1 MMNSMKL
8 EQEIKEIV
16 GAENQDLIQENA
28 NTDGK
33 SPMGI
38 MSLIASS
45 TAKEYSIDMLK
56 PDVRAAFEA
65 GFIHIHDFDFYATGT
80 TTCCQIP
87 LGKVLADGFNVGNC
101 FMREPQSISSAMSL
115 ASILIQSNQNQQH
128 GGQSFP
134 HFDFDLSR
142 YAEKSY
148 NRHKRN
154 LIELDLNVSDERLE
168 EIAMQKAEEETYQG
182 AESFVHNANS
192 MLTRNGMQVPFVSIN
207 FGLDTSVF
215 GRMISRNILKAQMA
229 GLGDGSTPLFPILV
243 FKVKAGINFNPEDPN
258 YDLYQLSLECLSKRL
273 FPNFQFVD
281 TPFNSVG
288 FDPLD
293 PSTHIA
299 TMGCRTRV
307 FEDINGRNTTDG
319 RGNLSF
325 TTINLPMVAMDS
337 ENVEDFFE
345 KLDGYMELATIQLLD
360 RLHYQKTRVASSFKM
375 LYGEGL
381 WAGSDQMDMHGQVG
395 DVLDT
400 GSLSIGFI
408 GLAETLKIL
417 IGQHHGESAEAQQL
431 GLKIVGFMREKT
443 NQKSIEHNLNFSLL
457 ATPAESY
464 SGKSIAKFKAKFG
477 EVEGVTDYEFFTNS
491 NHIPVY
497 YNISAKRK
505 IELEAPYHALTN
517 AGHILYVELDGEAK
531 ANIEA
536 LDQIVRK
543 MQAENVGYGSINH
556 PLDRC
561 RECGLQ
567 AIINEMCPNCMS
579 TDISR
584 IRRITGYLVGDMEKW
599 NSAKRDEEKN
609 RVKHGKN

>member
-1 MMNSMKL
+1 MNSSRL
-8 EQEIKEIV
+8 EKEIKEIV

-45 TAKEYSIDMLK
+45 TAKEYALDMLAE
-56 PDVRAAFEA
+56 DVREAFND
-65 GFIHIHDFDFYATGT
+65 GYIHIHDFDFYATGT

-87 LGKVLADGFNVGNC
+87 LGKVLKDGFNVGNC

-134 HFDFDLSR
+134 HFDFDLAR

-148 NRHKRN
+148 NRHKRD
-154 LIELDLNVSDERLE
+154 LLALDLGLSE
-168 EIAMQKAEEETYQG
+168 EKVEQIAMKKAEDETYQG

-207 FGLDTSVF
+207 FGLDTTTF
-215 GRMISRNILKAQMA
+215 GRMISRNILKAQKA

-243 FKVKAGINFNPEDPN
+243 FKVKAGINLNPEDPN
-258 YDLYQLSLECLSKRL
+258 YDLYELSLDCLSKRL

-281 TPFNSVG
+281 TPFNSPG
-288 FDPLD
+288 FDPKD

-299 TMGCRTRV
+299 TMGCRTRI
-307 FEDINGRNTTDG
+307 FEDIHGRNTVDG

-337 ENVEDFFE
+337 TSVDDFFE
-345 KLDGYMELATIQLLD
+345 GLDRYIELASQQLVE
-360 RLHYQKTRVASSFKM
+360 RLAYQKTRLASSFKM

-381 WAGSDQMDMHGQVG
+381 WAGSDDIDIHGQVG
-395 DVLDT
+395 DVLDS
-400 GSLSIGFI
+400 GSLSVGFI
-408 GLAETLKIL
+408 GLAEALLLL
-417 IGQHHGESAEAQQL
+417 IGKHHGESEEAQEL
-431 GLKIVGFMREKT
+431 GLKIIGHMRAET
-443 NQKSIEHNLNFSLL
+443 NKRAKKYDLNFSLL

-464 SGKSIAKFKAKFG
+464 SGKSIAKFRAKFG
-477 EVEGVTDYEFFTNS
+477 DVEGITTYDFFTNS
-491 NHIPVY
+491 NHVPVY
-497 YNISAKRK
+497 YEISAKRK
-505 IELEAPYHALTN
+505 IEIEAPYHALTN
-517 AGHILYVELDGEAK
+517 AGHIMYVELDGDAK
-531 ANIEA
+531 SNIEA
-536 LDQIVRK
+536 LDQVVRK
-543 MQAENVGYGSINH
+543 MNEENVGYGSINH

-561 RECGLQ
+561 RDCGLQ
-567 AIINEMCPNCMS
+567 AIINEVCPNCQG

>member
-1 MMNSMKL
+1 MNSEKL
-8 EQEIKEIV
+8 KIEINEIV

-45 TAKEYSIDMLK
+45 TAKEYAMDMLNE
-56 PDVRAAFEA
+56 DVRDAFND
-65 GFIHIHDFDFYATGT
+65 GYIHIHDFDFYATGT

-87 LGKVLADGFNVGNC
+87 LGKVLKDGFNVGNC

-128 GGQSFP
+128 GGQSYP
-134 HFDFDLSR
+134 HFDFDLAR

-148 NRHKRN
+148 LKHKRQ
-154 LIELDLNVSDERLE
+154 LEALEAGISDDKIEEL
-168 EIAMQKAEEETYQG
+168 AMQKAEDETYQG

-207 FGLDTSVF
+207 FGLDTSTF
-215 GRMISRNILKAQMA
+215 GRMVSRNILKAQMA

-243 FKVKAGINFNPEDPN
+243 FKVKEGINLNPTDPN
-258 YDLYQLSLECLSKRL
+258 YDLYELSLDCLSKRL

-281 TPFNSVG
+281 TPFNSKG

-299 TMGCRTRV
+299 TMGCRTRI
-307 FEDINGRNTTDG
+307 FEDLNGKNTTDG

-337 ENVEDFFE
+337 TSVEDFYNR
-345 KLDGYMELATIQLLD
+345 LDGYLELASTQLLE
-360 RLHYQKTRVASSFKM
+360 RLEYQKTRVASSFKM

-381 WAGSDQMDMHGQVG
+381 WAGSDEMDLAGQIG
-395 DVLDT
+395 DVLDS
-400 GSLSIGFI
+400 GSLSVGFI
-408 GLAETLKIL
+408 GLAETLMLL
-417 IGQHHGESAEAQQL
+417 IGKHHGESEEAQKL
-431 GLKIVGFMREKT
+431 GLEIIGHMRDAMDAKT
-443 NQKSIEHNLNFSLL
+443 QEHQLNFSLL

-464 SGKSIAKFKAKFG
+464 SGKSIAKFRAKFG
-477 EVEGVTDYEFFTNS
+477 EVEGITTYDFFTNS
-491 NHIPVY
+491 NHVPVY
-497 YNISAKRK
+497 YDISAKRK
-505 IELEAPYHALTN
+505 IEVEAPYHALTN
-517 AGHILYVELDGEAK
+517 AGHIMYVELDGDAK
-531 ANIEA
+531 SNIEA
-536 LDQIVRK
+536 LDQVVRK
-543 MQAENVGYGSINH
+543 MHEENVGYGSINH

-561 RECGLQ
+561 RDCGLQ
-567 AIINEMCPNCMS
+567 AIINEVCPNCQS

>member
-1 MMNSMKL
+1 MNNAKL
-8 EQEIKEIV
+8 EQEIIEIV

-45 TAKEYSIDMLK
+45 TAKEYAMDMLSEE
-56 PDVRAAFEA
+56 VRNAFEQ
-65 GFIHIHDFDFYATGT
+65 GYIHIHDFDFYATGT

-87 LGKVLADGFNVGNC
+87 LGKVLKDGFTVGNC
-101 FMREPQSISSAMSL
+101 FMREPQTISSAMSL

-128 GGQSFP
+128 GGQSYP
-134 HFDFDLSR
+134 HFDFDLAR

-148 NRHKRN
+148 KRHIKQ
-154 LIELDLNVSDERLE
+154 LKELDLGLDDESIE
-168 EIAMQKAEEETYQG
+168 KIALKKTEDETYQG

-207 FGLDTSVF
+207 FGLDTSQF
-215 GRMISRNILKAQMA
+215 GRMVSRNVLKAQRA

-243 FKVKAGINFNPEDPN
+243 FKIKEGINLNPEDPN
-258 YDLYQLSLECLSKRL
+258 YDLYELSLDCLSKRL

-281 TPFNSVG
+281 TPFNSPG
-288 FDPLD
+288 FDPKD

-307 FEDINGRNTTDG
+307 FEDINGRNTVDG

-337 ENVEDFFE
+337 NDVEDFFVN
-345 KLDGYMELATIQLLD
+345 LDQYLELASKQLLE
-360 RLHYQKTRVASSFKM
+360 RLEYQKTRLASSFKM

-381 WAGSDQMDMHGQVG
+381 WAGSEELDINSQIG
-395 DVLDT
+395 DVLDS
-400 GSLSIGFI
+400 GSLSVGFI

-417 IGQHHGESAEAQQL
+417 VGKHHGESEESQQL
-431 GLKIVGFMREKT
+431 GLKIIGHMRDVMDSKAKEYK
-443 NQKSIEHNLNFSLL
+443 LNFSLL

-464 SGKSIAKFKAKFG
+464 SGKSIAKFRNKFG
-477 EVEGVTDYEFFTNS
+477 EVEGVTDYDFFTNS
-491 NHIPVY
+491 NHVPVY
-497 YNISAKRK
+497 HDISAKKK
-505 IELEAPYHALTN
+505 IEIEAPYHALTN
-517 AGHILYVELDGEAK
+517 AGHIMYVELDGDVK
-531 ANIEA
+531 TNKEA
-536 LDQIVRK
+536 LDQVVRK
-543 MQAENVGYGSINH
+543 MHQENVGYGSINH

-561 RECGLQ
+561 RDCGMQ
-567 AIINEMCPNCMS
+567 AIINEVCPNCHS

>member
-1 MMNSMKL
+1 MNVSRL
-8 EQEIKEIV
+8 EQDIREIV

-45 TAKEYSIDMLK
+45 TAKEYAMDMLQ
-56 PDVRAAFEA
+56 PEVRAAFA
-65 GFIHIHDFDFYATGT
+65 DGYIHIHDFDFYATGT

-87 LGKVLADGFNVGNC
+87 LGKVLQDGFNVGNC

-128 GGQSFP
+128 GGQSYP
-134 HFDFDLSR
+134 HFDYDLAK

-148 NRHKRN
+148 NRHLKS
-154 LIELDLNVSDERLE
+154 LIELGLEVSDEKLA
-168 EIAMQKAEEETYQG
+168 EIAMKKAEEETYQG

-192 MLTRNGMQVPFVSIN
+192 MLTRNGMQVPFVSVN

-243 FKVKAGINFNPEDPN
+243 FKVKEGINLNPEDPN
-258 YDLYQLSLECLSKRL
+258 YDLYELSLECLSTRL

-288 FDPLD
+288 FDPKD

-307 FEDINGRNTTDG
+307 FEDINGKNTTDG

-337 ENVEDFFE
+337 ANVEEFFTN
-345 KLDGYMELATIQLLD
+345 LDNYLELCSTQLLD
-360 RLHYQKTRVASSFKM
+360 RLEYQKTRVASSFKM

-381 WAGSDQMDMHGQVG
+381 WAGSENLDIQAQIG
-395 DVLDT
+395 DILDT
-400 GSLSIGFI
+400 GSLSVGFI
-408 GLAETLKIL
+408 GLAETLKL
-417 IGQHHGESAEAQQL
+417 LTGKHHGESDEAQQL
-431 GLKIVGFMREKT
+431 GLKIVSYMRSRMD
-443 NQKSIEHNLNFSLL
+443 QKSQEYNLNFSVL

-464 SGKSIAKFKAKFG
+464 SGKSIAKFRAKFG
-477 EVEGVTDYEFFTNS
+477 DIEGITDYDFFTNS
-491 NHIPVY
+491 NHVPVY

-505 IELEAPYHALTN
+505 IEIEAPYHALTN
-517 AGHILYVELDGEAK
+517 AGHIMYVELDGEAK
-531 ANIEA
+531 SNIEA
-536 LDQIVRK
+536 LDQVVRK

-561 RECGLQ
+561 RDCGLQ
-567 AIINEMCPNCMS
+567 AIINEVCPNCMS

>member
-1 MMNSMKL
+1 MNIKNL
-8 EQEIKEIV
+8 EKQIVEII

-45 TAKEYSIDMLK
+45 TSKEYAMDMLEE
-56 PDVRAAFEA
+56 DIREAFEQ
-65 GFIHIHDFDFYATGT
+65 GYIHIHDFDFYLTGT

-87 LGKVLADGFNVGNC
+87 LGKVLKDGFNVGNC
-101 FMREPQSISSAMSL
+101 FMREPQTISSAMSL

-134 HFDFDLSR
+134 HFDYDLAR
-142 YAEKSY
+142 YAEKSF
-148 NRHKRN
+148 NRNKAQYEKLN
-154 LIELDLNVSDERLE
+154 LGLTEEQLVEL
-168 EIAMQKAEEETYQG
+168 AMNKTEEEAYQG

-207 FGLDTSVF
+207 FGLDTSIF
-215 GRMISRNILKAQMA
+215 GRMISRNILKAQLA

-243 FKVKAGINFNPEDPN
+243 FKVKEGINLNPEDPN
-258 YDLYQLSLECLSKRL
+258 YDLYQLSLECLSQRL

-288 FDPLD
+288 FDAKD

-307 FEDINGRNTTDG
+307 FEDINGRNTVDG

-337 ENVEDFFE
+337 DGVESFYEN
-345 KLDGYMELATIQLLD
+345 LDKYLELASKQLLD
-360 RLHYQKTRVASSFKM
+360 RLEYQKSRLVSSFKM

-381 WAGSDQMDMHGQVG
+381 WAGSDEIDLNGEVG
-395 DVLDT
+395 DVLNT
-400 GSLSIGFI
+400 GSLSVGFI

-417 IGQHHGESAEAQQL
+417 VGKHHGESEEAQKL
-431 GLKIVGFMREKT
+431 GLEIISHMRAKMD
-443 NQKSIEHNLNFSLL
+443 QKAKENNLNFSLL

-464 SGKSIAKFKAKFG
+464 SGKSIAKFRAKFG
-477 EVEGVTDYEFFTNS
+477 EVKGVTDYDFFTNS
-491 NHIPVY
+491 NHVPVY
-497 YNISAKRK
+497 YDISVKRK
-505 IELEAPYHALTN
+505 IEIEAPYHALTN
-517 AGHILYVELDGEAK
+517 AGHIMYVELDGEAK
-531 ANIEA
+531 SNIDA
-536 LDQIVRK
+536 LDQVVRK
-543 MQAENVGYGSINH
+543 MNDENVGYGSINH

-561 RECGLQ
+561 RNCGLQ
-567 AIINEMCPNCMS
+567 AIINENCPNCLS
-579 TDISR
+579 TNISR

-599 NSAKRDEEKN
+599 NSAKRDEEKH

>member
-1 MMNSMKL
+1 MNSAKL
-8 EQEIKEIV
+8 EQEIIEIV

-45 TAKEYSIDMLK
+45 TAKEYAMDMLSEE
-56 PDVRAAFEA
+56 VRSAFEE
-65 GFIHIHDFDFYATGT
+65 GYIHIHDFDFYATGT

-87 LGKVLADGFNVGNC
+87 LGKVLKEGFTVGNC
-101 FMREPQSISSAMSL
+101 FMREPQTISSAMSL

-128 GGQSFP
+128 GGQSYP
-134 HFDFDLSR
+134 HFDFDLAR

-148 NRHKRN
+148 KRHIRQLK
-154 LIELDLNVSDERLE
+154 ELDLGLDDDTIEK
-168 EIAMQKAEEETYQG
+168 IALKKTEDETYQG

-207 FGLDTSVF
+207 FGLDTSQF
-215 GRMISRNILKAQMA
+215 GRMVSRNVLKAQRA

-243 FKVKAGINFNPEDPN
+243 FKIKEGINLNPEDPN
-258 YDLYQLSLECLSKRL
+258 YDLYELSLDCLSKRL

-281 TPFNSVG
+281 TPFNSPG
-288 FDPLD
+288 FDPKD

-307 FEDINGRNTTDG
+307 FEDINGRNTVDG

-337 ENVEDFFE
+337 NDVEDFFVN
-345 KLDGYMELATIQLLD
+345 LDQYLELASNQLLE
-360 RLHYQKTRVASSFKM
+360 RLEYQKTRLASSFKM

-381 WAGSDQMDMHGQVG
+381 WAGSEELDINSQIG
-395 DVLDT
+395 DVLDS
-400 GSLSIGFI
+400 GSLSVGFI

-417 IGQHHGESAEAQQL
+417 VGEHHGESESSQQL
-431 GLKIVGFMREKT
+431 GLKIIGHMRDVMDSKAKEYK
-443 NQKSIEHNLNFSLL
+443 LNFSLL

-464 SGKSIAKFKAKFG
+464 SGKSIAKFKNKFG
-477 EVEGVTDYEFFTNS
+477 EVEGVTDYDFFTNS
-491 NHIPVY
+491 NHVPVY
-497 YNISAKRK
+497 HDISAKKK

-517 AGHILYVELDGEAK
+517 AGHIMYVELDGDVK
-531 ANIEA
+531 TNKEA
-536 LDQIVRK
+536 LDQVVRK
-543 MQAENVGYGSINH
+543 MHQENVGYGSINH

-561 RECGLQ
+561 CDCGMQ
-567 AIINEMCPNCMS
+567 AIINEVCPNCQS

>member
-1 MMNSMKL
+1 MNSSRL

-45 TAKEYSIDMLK
+45 TAKEYALDMLR
-56 PDVRAAFEA
+56 PDIREAF
-65 GFIHIHDFDFYATGT
+65 GDGYIHIHDFDFYATGT

-87 LGKVLADGFNVGNC
+87 LGKVLKDGFTVGNC
-101 FMREPQSISSAMSL
+101 FMREPQTISSAMSL

-128 GGQSFP
+128 GGQSYP
-134 HFDFDLSR
+134 HFDFDLAK

-148 NRHKRN
+148 NRHIRQ
-154 LIELDLNVSDERLE
+154 LTELDLGIEQAKIE
-168 EIAMQKAEEETYQG
+168 EIAMQKAEDETYQG

-215 GRMISRNILKAQMA
+215 GRMVSRNILKAQRA

-243 FKVKAGINFNPEDPN
+243 FKVKEGINLNPEDPN
-258 YDLYQLSLECLSKRL
+258 YDLYELSLDCLSKRL

-288 FDPLD
+288 FDPKD

-299 TMGCRTRV
+299 TMGCRTRI
-307 FEDINGRNTTDG
+307 FEDLHGKNTVDG

-337 ENVEDFFE
+337 ENVEDFFA
-345 KLDGYMELATIQLLD
+345 KLDNYMELASTQLLD
-360 RLHYQKTRVASSFKM
+360 RLEYQKSRVASSFKM

-381 WAGSDQMDMHGQVG
+381 WNGGDEIDMNGQVG
-395 DVLDT
+395 DVLNT

-408 GLAETLKIL
+408 GLAETLMIL
-417 IGQHHGESAEAQQL
+417 VGEHHGQSADAQEL
-431 GLKIVGFMREKT
+431 GLKIISFMRDKT
-443 NQKSIEHNLNFSLL
+443 NQKTKDHNLNFSLL

-464 SGKSIAKFKAKFG
+464 SGKSIAKFRAKFG
-477 EVEGVTDYEFFTNS
+477 DVAGITDYDFFTNS
-491 NHIPVY
+491 NHVPVY
-497 YNISAKRK
+497 YEISAKKK
-505 IELEAPYHALTN
+505 IEIEAPYHALTN
-517 AGHILYVELDGEAK
+517 AGHIMYVELDGDAK

-536 LDQIVRK
+536 LDQVVRK
-543 MQAENVGYGSINH
+543 MHQENVGYGSINH

-567 AIINEMCPNCMS
+567 AIINEVCPNCMS

-599 NSAKRDEEKN
+599 NSAKRDEEQN

>member
-1 MMNSMKL
+1 MNTTKL
-8 EQEIKEIV
+8 KQEINEIV

-45 TAKEYSIDMLK
+45 TAKEYSMEMLR
-56 PDVRAAFEA
+56 PDVRDAFNE
-65 GFIHIHDFDFYATGT
+65 GYIHIHDFDFYATGT

-128 GGQSFP
+128 GGQSYP
-134 HFDFDLSR
+134 HFDFDLAK
-142 YAEKSY
+142 YAEKSF
-148 NRHKRN
+148 NRHKRS
-154 LIELDLNVSDERLE
+154 LIELELEMSSEKLE
-168 EIAMQKAEEETYQG
+168 EIAMKRAEEETYQG

-215 GRMISRNILKAQMA
+215 GRMVSRNILKAQMA

-243 FKVKAGINFNPEDPN
+243 FKIKEGINLNPEDPN

-288 FDPLD
+288 FDPKD

-307 FEDINGRNTTDG
+307 FEDINGKNTTDG

-337 ENVEDFFE
+337 SDVDDFF
-345 KLDGYMELATIQLLD
+345 KRLDEYIELASDQLLD
-360 RLHYQKTRVASSFKM
+360 RLEYQKTRVASSFKM
-375 LYGEGL
+375 LYGEGV
-381 WAGSDQMDMHGQVG
+381 WAGTEDLDINGQVG

-400 GSLSIGFI
+400 GSLSVGFI
-408 GLAETLKIL
+408 GLAETLKL
-417 IGQHHGESAEAQQL
+417 LTGKHHGESDESQAL
-431 GLKIVGFMREKT
+431 GLKIISHMRAKMDA
-443 NQKSIEHNLNFSLL
+443 KSQEYKLNFSLL

-477 EVEGVTDYEFFTNS
+477 EVKDITDYEFFTNS
-491 NHIPVY
+491 NHVPVY
-497 YNISAKRK
+497 YDISAKRK
-505 IELEAPYHALTN
+505 IEIEAPYHALTN
-517 AGHILYVELDGEAK
+517 AGHIMYVELDGDAK
-531 ANIEA
+531 SNIEA
-536 LDQIVRK
+536 LDQVVRK
-543 MQAENVGYGSINH
+543 MQEENVGYGSINH

-561 RECGLQ
+561 RDCGLQ
-567 AIINEMCPNCMS
+567 AIIHEVCPNCMS

>member
-1 MMNSMKL
+1 MMNSTKL

-45 TAKEYSIDMLK
+45 TAKEYSMEMLSD
-56 PDVRAAFEA
+56 DVREAFNE
-65 GFIHIHDFDFYATGT
+65 GYIHIHDFDFYATGT

-87 LGKVLADGFNVGNC
+87 LGKVLGGGFNVGNC

-142 YAEKSY
+142 YVEKSY
-148 NRHKRN
+148 NRHKRSLLELN
-154 LIELDLNVSDERLE
+154 LDVSEEQLE
-168 EIAMQKAEEETYQG
+168 AIAMKKTEEETYQG

-215 GRMISRNILKAQMA
+215 GRMVSRNILKAQMA

-243 FKVKAGINFNPEDPN
+243 FKVKEGINFNPEDPN
-258 YDLYQLSLECLSKRL
+258 YDLYQLSLDCLSKRL

-288 FDPLD
+288 FDPKD

-307 FEDINGRNTTDG
+307 FEDINGKNTTDG

-325 TTINLPMVAMDS
+325 TTINLPMVAMESD
-337 ENVEDFFE
+337 NVEDFFTN
-345 KLDGYMELATIQLLD
+345 LDGYLELASKQLLD
-360 RLHYQKTRVASSFKM
+360 RLAYQKSRVASSFKM

-381 WAGSDQMDMHGQVG
+381 WAGSDEMDLHGQVG

-400 GSLSIGFI
+400 GSLSVGFI

-417 IGQHHGESAEAQQL
+417 IGKHHGESDEAQAL
-431 GLKIVGFMREKT
+431 GLQIVKYMRNKMDEKS
-443 NQKSIEHNLNFSLL
+443 QEHQLNFSLL

-464 SGKSIAKFKAKFG
+464 SGKSIAKFRAKFG
-477 EVEGVTDYEFFTNS
+477 EVEGITDYDFFTNS

-517 AGHILYVELDGEAK
+517 AGHILYVELDGDAK

-536 LDQIVRK
+536 LDQVVRK
-543 MQAENVGYGSINH
+543 MQQENVGYGSINH

-567 AIINEMCPNCMS
+567 AIINEVCPNCMS

-599 NSAKRDEEKN
+599 NCAKRDEEKN

>member
-1 MMNSMKL
+1 MDIRKL
-8 EQEIKEIV
+8 EQEIEEII
-16 GAENQDLIQENA
+16 GSTNQDLIQENA

-38 MSLIASS
+38 MGLIASS
-45 TAKEYSIDMLK
+45 TSKEYAMDLLAE
-56 PDVRAAFEA
+56 DVKSAFND
-65 GFIHIHDFDFYATGT
+65 GFIHIHDFDYYLTGT

-87 LGKVLADGFNVGNC
+87 LGKILRDGFTVGNC
-101 FMREPQSISSAMSL
+101 FMREPQTISSAMSL

-128 GGQSFP
+128 GGQSYP
-134 HFDFDLSR
+134 HFDFDLAP
-142 YAEKSY
+142 YAKKSY
-148 NRHKRN
+148 NKHKKQLLELN
-154 LIELDLNVSDERLE
+154 IGLSNEQIEK
-168 EIAMQKAEEETYQG
+168 IAMEKTEQECYQG

-207 FGLDTSVF
+207 FGLDTSEF
-215 GRMISRNILKAQMA
+215 GRMISRNVLKAQMA

-243 FKVKAGINFNPEDPN
+243 FKVKEGINFNPSDVN
-258 YDLYQLSLECLSKRL
+258 YDLYELSLECLSKRL

-281 TPFNSVG
+281 TPFNSPG
-288 FDPLD
+288 FDPKD

-307 FEDINGRNTTDG
+307 FEDINGKNTVDG

-325 TTINLPMVAMDS
+325 TTLNLPMIAMKAQDVDTFIN
-337 ENVEDFFE
+337 E
-345 KLDGYMELATIQLLD
+345 LDGYLDLAYRQLLE
-360 RLHYQKTRVASSFKM
+360 RLTYQKQKLVSSFKV
-375 LYGEGL
+375 LYGNGIWKDGEQL
-381 WAGSDQMDMHGQVG
+381 NFDQMVG
-395 DVLDT
+395 DALDT

-417 IGQHHGESAEAQQL
+417 IGKHHGESEEAQKL
-431 GLKIVGFMREKT
+431 GLEIITRMRAYT
-443 NQKSIEHNLNFSLL
+443 DAKSKEHNLNFSVL

-464 SGKSIAKFKAKFG
+464 SGKSIAKFRAMYG
-477 EVEGVTDYEFFTNS
+477 EVEGITNYDFFTNS

-497 YNISAKRK
+497 FDISAKKK

-517 AGHILYVELDGEAK
+517 AGHIMYVELDGDARS
-531 ANIEA
+531 NLQA
-536 LDQIVRK
+536 LDQVVRK
-543 MQAENVGYGSINH
+543 MASENIGYGSINH

-561 RECGLQ
+561 RDCGYQ
-567 AIINEMCPNCMS
+567 AIIQESCPSCES

-599 NSAKRDEEKN
+599 NSAKRDEESN

>member
-1 MMNSMKL
+1 MDSIKL
-8 EQEIKEIV
+8 EKEIKEIV

-45 TAKEYSIDMLK
+45 TAKEFAMDMLSEE
-56 PDVRAAFEA
+56 VAEAFND
-65 GFIHIHDFDFYATGT
+65 GYIHIHDFDFYATGT

-87 LGKVLADGFNVGNC
+87 LGKVLEDGFTVGNC
-101 FMREPQSISSAMSL
+101 FMREPQTISSAMSL

-128 GGQSFP
+128 GGQSYP
-134 HFDFDLSR
+134 HFDFDLAK

-148 NRHKRN
+148 NRQIKQ
-154 LIELDLNVSDERLE
+154 LEELDLGISREKLE
-168 EIAMQKAEEETYQG
+168 QIAMQKADQETYQG

-207 FGLDTSVF
+207 FGLDTSEF
-215 GRMISRNILKAQMA
+215 GRMISKNILKAQMA

-243 FKVKAGINFNPEDPN
+243 FKVAEGINLNPEDPN
-258 YDLYQLSLECLSKRL
+258 YDLYELSLECLSKRL
-273 FPNFQFVD
+273 FPNFQFID

-288 FDPLD
+288 FDPKD

-299 TMGCRTRV
+299 TMGCRTRI
-307 FEDINGRNTTDG
+307 FEDINGKNTTDG

-325 TTINLPMVAMDS
+325 TTINLPMLAMDS
-337 ENVEDFFE
+337 SDVDDFFAR
-345 KLDGYMELATIQLLD
+345 LDRYIELASGQLLD
-360 RLHYQKTRVASSFKM
+360 RLEYQKSRLASSFKM

-381 WAGSDQMDMHGQVG
+381 WNGSDDIDMNGQIG
-395 DVLDT
+395 DVLDS
-400 GSLSIGFI
+400 GSLSVGFI
-408 GLAETLKIL
+408 GLAETLMLL
-417 IGQHHGESAEAQQL
+417 IGEHHGESAEAQEL
-431 GLKIVGFMREKT
+431 GLKIITHMRAKMDA
-443 NQKSIEHNLNFSLL
+443 KSKEHNINFSLL

-464 SGKSIAKFKAKFG
+464 SGKSIAKFRAKFG
-477 EVEGVTDYEFFTNS
+477 EVEGITDYEFFTNS
-491 NHIPVY
+491 NHVPVY
-497 YNISAKRK
+497 YDISAKKK
-505 IELEAPYHALTN
+505 IEIEAPYHALTN
-517 AGHILYVELDGEAK
+517 AGHIMYVELDGA
-531 ANIEA
+531 ARSNIEA
-536 LDQIVRK
+536 LDQVVRK
-543 MQAENVGYGSINH
+543 MQEENVGYGSINH

-561 RECGLQ
+561 RECGYQ
-567 AIINEMCPNCMS
+567 AIINEVCPNCHS